1 MNVFLTYLGCRL
13 NESEIEELAWRFAED
28 GHTMVADPAQADLCV
43 VNTCTVTGEAGR
55 KSRQVVR
62 RLARRNPDAQIAVT
76 GCHATVAPEDVA
88 RLPNVAWVVSNAD
101 KERLVELVAPGDGL
115 PFEPEPVLRHL
126 GPAALGRT
134 RAFVKVQDGCDN
146 RCTFCIT
153 TIARGAG
160 RSRPLEQVVAEVQR
174 LVALGYR
181 EVVLSG
187 VHLGSYGHDFGGAD
201 GLFGLVGALLERT
214 EIPRLRLSSLEPWD
228 QSPGFFDLWADPR
241 LCRQLHLPL
250 QSGCDATLRRMGRR
264 TKSAEFAELVAAAHD
279 RIPDLALTSD
289 IIVGFPGES
298 EAEFKASYRF
308 VEQMAFA
315 RLHVFS
321 YSPRPG
327 TAAARLPDPVSV
339 EAKAARSR
347 SMRHLGAR
355 QVNAFH
361 ERFLGRTLPV
371 LWENGR
377 GERTWRGLTDNYLSV
392 TTASADQLA
401 NRITQTRLVE
411 VVGQALRGEVIS
423 DALI

>member
-1 MNVFLTYLGCRL
+1 
-13 NESEIEELAWRFAED
+13 
-28 GHTMVADPAQADLCV
+28 
-43 VNTCTVTGEAGR
+43 
-55 KSRQVVR
+55 
-62 RLARRNPDAQIAVT
+62 
-76 GCHATVAPEDVA
+76 
-88 RLPNVAWVVSNAD
+88 
-101 KERLVELVAPGDGL
+101 
-115 PFEPEPVLRHL
+115 
-126 GPAALGRT
+126 
-134 RAFVKVQDGCDN
+134 
-146 RCTFCIT
+146 
-153 TIARGAG
+153 
-160 RSRPLEQVVAEVQR
+160 
-174 LVALGYR
+174 
-181 EVVLSG
+181 
-187 VHLGSYGHDFGGAD
+187 
-201 GLFGLVGALLERT
+201 
-214 EIPRLRLSSLEPWD
+214 
-228 QSPGFFDLWADPR
+228 
-241 LCRQLHLPL
+241 
-250 QSGCDATLRRMGRR
+250 MGRR